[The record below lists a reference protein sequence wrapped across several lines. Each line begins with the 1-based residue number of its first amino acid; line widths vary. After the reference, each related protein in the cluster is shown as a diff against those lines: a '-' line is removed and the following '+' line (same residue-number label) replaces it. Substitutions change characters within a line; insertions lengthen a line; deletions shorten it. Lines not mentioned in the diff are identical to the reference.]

1 LLITKQGYDIQD
13 AQETVCGME
22 FEAGE
27 ARKEDIFG
35 LPSESANRA
44 AEHARGA
51 LDLSHRGTRHKA
63 FPLQAVSLSAL
74 FTEYAMNA
82 ALT

>member
-1 LLITKQGYDIQD
+1 
-13 AQETVCGME
+13 ME

-35 LPSESANRA
+35 LPSESAKRA

-51 LDLSHRGTRHKA
+51 LGLSHRGTRHKA
-63 FPLQAVSLSAL
+63 FPFQAQHMTS
-74 FTEYAMNA
+74 
-82 ALT
+82 